1 MRLLTFFPHFSH
13 RGVPCRLAAS
23 IVSIVSFNVT
33 HEDVYLNLTL
43 DLYHI
48 TLGLENPSCI
58 NHNYQY
64 NVF

>member
-33 HEDVYLNLTL
+33 QYAEVYLNLTL
-43 DLYHI
+43 DLYHN
-48 TLGLENPSCI
+48 TLGLTTPCN